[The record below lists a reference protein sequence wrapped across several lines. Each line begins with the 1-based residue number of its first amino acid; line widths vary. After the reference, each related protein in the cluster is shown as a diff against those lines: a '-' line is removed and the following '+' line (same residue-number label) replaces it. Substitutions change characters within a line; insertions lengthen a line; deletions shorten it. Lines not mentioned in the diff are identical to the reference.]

1 MTEISFY
8 HLTLSNIESALPKL
22 LERVIASGKRALVRV
37 ESEVRV
43 GKINSILW
51 TYDQS
56 SFLPHGTIKEGQA
69 ESQPIWITEKYEN
82 PNESDVLVV
91 LDGNET
97 PDLDDFE
104 RCLEVFNGADD
115 VAVDLARARWRH
127 YTDSGYTITYWQQ
140 SSKGSWE
147 TKNSA

>member
-37 ESEVRV
+37 ESEERV
-43 GKINSILW
+43 SIINSILW

-56 SFLPHGTIKEGQA
+56 SFLPHGTIKEGRA
-69 ESQPIWITEKYEN
+69 ASQPIWITEKYEN

-115 VAVDLARARWRH
+115 AAVDVARARWRH
-127 YTDSGYTITYWQQ
+127 YTNSGYTITYWQQ
-140 SSKGSWE
+140 SSEGRWE

>member
-37 ESEVRV
+37 ESEERV
-43 GKINSILW
+43 SILNSILW

-104 RCLEVFNGADD
+104 RCLEVFNGTDD
-115 VAVDLARARWRH
+115 AAVDLARARWRH
-127 YTDSGYTITYWQQ
+127 YTDSGYTVTYWQQ
-140 SSKGSWE
+140 SSEGRWE

>member
-8 HLTLSNIESALPKL
+8 HLTVSNIESALPKL

-37 ESEVRV
+37 ESEERV
-43 GKINSILW
+43 GILNSKLW

-56 SFLPHGTIKEGQA
+56 SFLPHGTIKEGKA
-69 ESQPIWITEKYEN
+69 DSQPIWITEKHEN
-82 PNESDVLVV
+82 PNKSDVLVV
-91 LDGNET
+91 LDGDET

-115 VAVDLARARWRH
+115 AAVDVARARWRH
-127 YTDSGYTITYWQQ
+127 YTNSGYTITYWQQ
-140 SSKGSWE
+140 SSEGRWE

>member
-8 HLTLSNIESALPKL
+8 HLTVSNIESALPKL

-37 ESEVRV
+37 ESEERV
-43 GKINSILW
+43 GILNSKLW

-115 VAVDLARARWRH
+115 AAVDLARARWRH
-127 YTDSGYTITYWQQ
+127 YTDNGYTITYWQQ
-140 SSKGSWE
+140 TREGRWE

>member
-115 VAVDLARARWRH
+115 VAVDLARARWRY

>member
-37 ESEVRV
+37 ESEERV
-43 GKINSILW
+43 SILNSILW
-51 TYDQS
+51 TYDQL
-56 SFLPHGTIKEGQA
+56 SFLPHGTIKEGQD

-91 LDGNET
+91 LDRRET

-104 RCLEVFNGADD
+104 RCLEVFNGTDD
-115 VAVDLARARWRH
+115 AAVDLARARWRH
-127 YTDSGYTITYWQQ
+127 YTDSGYTVTYWQQ
-140 SSKGSWE
+140 SSEGRWE